1 VSLSTL
7 NQGQAE
13 TLEDI
18 LAALSGLPIRA
29 LVTLGPAFDAKQFKA
44 PSNVRLEKFV
54 QHDLVL
60 PHAAVL
66 ITQCGI
72 GTLTK
77 ALRHGVPVVCLPLV
91 GDQHDN
97 AARVVARNAGVRL
110 AAKASPD
117 QLRSAIDRV
126 MTDERFKQGA
136 LDRSI

>member
-1 VSLSTL
+1 
-7 NQGQAE
+7 
-13 TLEDI
+13 
-18 LAALSGLPIRA
+18 
-29 LVTLGPAFDAKQFKA
+29 
-44 PSNVRLEKFV
+44 
-54 QHDLVL
+54 
-60 PHAAVL
+60 VL

-77 ALRHGVPVVCLPLV
+77 ALRHGVPMVCLPLV

-117 QLRSAIDRV
+117 QLWSAIDRV

-136 LDRSI
+136 LDLGKAMAFEGDAARRAADEIELALRKDDDNAEGAGHDRPIPLPDAS